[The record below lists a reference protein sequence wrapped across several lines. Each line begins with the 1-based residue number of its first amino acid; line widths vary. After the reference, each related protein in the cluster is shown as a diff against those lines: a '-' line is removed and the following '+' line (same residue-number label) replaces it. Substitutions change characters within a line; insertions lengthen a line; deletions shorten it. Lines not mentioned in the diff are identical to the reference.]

1 MKSKEKEGILYT
13 ETRVVQGKTT
23 TLEYLLTRKAVK
35 NINIRIKS
43 DKRILVSASK
53 TVPASVIDGLILEKE
68 KMIINALKKYEGLSN
83 EQGKESNSYEEGD
96 VYKLLGESVTL
107 KVVTGNSESIV
118 KDGNLLVM
126 TVKDTGDVK
135 RKQKLWNLW
144 MKSLQEQ
151 IFMDICKKTYPL
163 FETFGIPF
171 PTIKIRGMKTMWGSC
186 RPSRYII
193 TLNSKLIE
201 RPMECI
207 EYVVLHEF
215 THFIHPNHSKE
226 FYQFVEERM
235 PDWKERRDRLNGRVT
250 SC

>member
-96 VYKLLGESVTL
+96 IYKLLGESVTL

-126 TVKDTGDVK
+126 TVKDAGDVK

-144 MKSLQEQ
+144 MKSLQDQ

-186 RPSRYII
+186 RPSRCII

-201 RPMECI
+201 KPMECI

-235 PDWKERRDRLNGRVT
+235 SDWKGRRDRLNGR
-250 SC
+250 